1 MFHTRVRAG
10 NRIGPHHEDVISV
23 IVGSLLGDGYA
34 NKRSVEGTRLCYR
47 QSIVHKDYLFWLYE
61 FFYSR
66 GYCSNLEPRMYIRT
80 IKKGEQIEKYITPL
94 ALAIF
99 IMDDGGWA
107 NPGVRIATNNFKLE
121 EVQLLV
127 EILKKFNLD
136 CTVQKIKNNN
146 QYSIYI
152 KGSSIPTL
160 KKLIL
165 FHLHP
170 SMYYKLGL

>member
-66 GYCSNLEPRMYIRT
+66 GYVAKNSIINKNSEYSFNLYTFRSFNFIHKLFF
-80 IKKGEQIEKYITPL
+80 KKKNKLYVNSILNKYISQKS
-94 ALAIF
+94 I
-99 IMDDGGWA
+99 
-107 NPGVRIATNNFKLE
+107 
-121 EVQLLV
+121 
-127 EILKKFNLD
+127 EI
-136 CTVQKIKNNN
+136 
-146 QYSIYI
+146 IYI
-152 KGSSIPTL
+152 FYIIIRKV
-160 KKLIL
+160 KRN
-165 FHLHP
+165 
-170 SMYYKLGL
+170 Y